1 MSELKRVRYDVTEP
15 LWWLLIYLA
24 VIGSCTV
31 GGVSDNV
38 AKVMTHDPCECKEV
52 TP

>member
-1 MSELKRVRYDVTEP
+1 MSGVKRVRYDVSEP

-24 VIGSCTV
+24 LIGSCTI
-31 GGVSDNV
+31 GGVSEQV
-38 AKVMTHDPCECKEV
+38 VKVMTHVPCECKEV